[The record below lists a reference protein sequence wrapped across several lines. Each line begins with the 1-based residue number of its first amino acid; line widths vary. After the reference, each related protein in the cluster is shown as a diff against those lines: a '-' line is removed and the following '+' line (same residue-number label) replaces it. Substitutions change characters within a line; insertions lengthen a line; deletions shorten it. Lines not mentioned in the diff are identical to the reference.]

1 MKATTPTSQSGG
13 LIRLIASI
21 LLWLLFPVLTLAIEP
36 ALISVGESW
45 AYQPG
50 TVALPGGWMQPG
62 FDDSGWRRGPSGF
75 GLTFRGENTLFVGL
89 PRGYVTMYFRKEF
102 VVADVAEIEALAL
115 RLDWHGGF
123 VAYLN
128 GAEFHRFGLGEP
140 GSPVTHTN
148 FGGLRIA
155 GVAEDLPVP
164 RFREW
169 LRTGT
174 NTLAIEVHLSNPF
187 FDIVLVPEL
196 LANFTRGPYIQNPVP
211 GAMDVVW
218 RTPLAGPALV
228 EYGPTAALGAVA
240 PAQPHSA
247 YAFATLTDLKGATDY
262 HYRVTVQAER
272 GAVSSPIY
280 HCRTLP
286 ASGPVTALLFG
297 DSGSGSRS
305 QFEVAREF
313 GRQSATAD
321 LFVHLGDIVYEDFT
335 IGQTDTRCLS
345 VYRETMRSLP
355 TFFSWGNHDLPYGP
369 APFQS
374 AFRMPTNNTAA
385 LEHLEDHTQP
395 DFYYSFDAGDAHFA
409 VLFWPYSSQYA
420 MRPDCPQL
428 RWLEADLAASDKRW
442 KFLCLHH
449 PVNTSGAHRRD
460 DMDFNQ
466 IEDRLEAQARLM
478 PLAKR
483 HRVRAIFS
491 GHDHHYERFHPVDGV
506 HTVISGGG
514 GVGLYGLAERD
525 PNSAAFVLRWHLT
538 RLEIRD
544 DYLRMT
550 ALDTSGS
557 PLDVLEFRDTPA
569 DSADP
574 DGDGLGTL
582 AEELTGSDPQKP
594 DTDGD
599 GLPDGWE
606 FLRGLDPAR
615 PMVTPS
621 ADGVTG
627 PGDPRWL
634 SELLAEP
641 IPRPTTEL
649 RIHAL
654 PDGRIQLR
662 WLGVVGGQIQVET
675 APSAAG
681 DFTRLESAPAL
692 PLAEDRQILELSV
705 GPAAQFY
712 RVRPELKP

>member
-1 MKATTPTSQSGG
+1 MKAFAQLLVRGG
-13 LIRLIASI
+13 CVRMRAVL
-21 LLWLLFPVLTLAIEP
+21 LLWLMASAPAVAIEP
-36 ALISVGESW
+36 ALVSVGETW

-50 TVALPGGWMQPG
+50 TTALPAGWMQPG
-62 FDDSGWRRGPSGF
+62 FDDSAWRRGPSGF

-102 VVADVAEIEALAL
+102 VVTDAAEIEALAL
-115 RLDWHGGF
+115 RLDWHGGI

-128 GAEFHRFGLGEP
+128 GAEFHRFGLGAP

-155 GVAEDLPVP
+155 GAAEDLSVP

-174 NTLAIEVHLSNPF
+174 NLLAIEVHLTNPL

-196 LANFTRGPYIQNPVP
+196 LANFTRGPYVQTPVS

-218 RTPLAGPALV
+218 RTPLPGPAKV
-228 EYGPTAALGAVA
+228 EYGPTPALGLVA
-240 PAQPHSA
+240 NAQSHPA
-247 YAFATLTDLKGATDY
+247 YAFAILTNLNAAADY
-262 HYRVTVQAER
+262 HYRVTVQTER
-272 GAVSSPIY
+272 GTVSSPIY
-280 HCRTLP
+280 RCRTLP
-286 ASGPVTALLFG
+286 ASGPMTALLFG
-297 DSGSGSRS
+297 DSGSGARS

-369 APFQS
+369 VPFQS
-374 AFRMPTNNTAA
+374 AFRMPTNNTSA
-385 LEHLEDHTQP
+385 LDHLEDHTQS

-409 VLFWPYSSQYA
+409 VLFWPYSSQYS

-428 RWLEADLAASDKRW
+428 RWLEADLAASGKRW

-449 PVNTSGAHRRD
+449 PVNTSGAHRWD
-460 DMDFNQ
+460 DMDLNRV
-466 IEDRLEAQARLM
+466 EDRLEVQARLL

-483 HRVRAIFS
+483 HGVRAIFS
-491 GHDHHYERFHPVDGV
+491 GHDHHYERFHPVEGV

-514 GVGLYGLAERD
+514 GVGLYGLTERD
-525 PNSAAFVLRWHLT
+525 TNSAAFVLRWHLT

-544 DYLRMT
+544 DFLRLI

-582 AEELTGSDPQKP
+582 AEELTGSDPRKP

-606 FLRGLDPAR
+606 FLRGLDPAK

-634 SELLAEP
+634 AEFLAEP
-641 IPRPTTEL
+641 IPRPATEL
-649 RIHAL
+649 RVHRL
-654 PDGRIQLR
+654 PDGRVQLR
-662 WLGVVGGQIQVET
+662 WLGVVGARIEVET
-675 APSAAG
+675 APSADGKFAP
-681 DFTRLESAPAL
+681 LESVAPRA
-692 PLAEDRQILELSV
+692 LAEDRQALELPV
-705 GPAAQFY
+705 GPTAQFF
-712 RVRPELKP
+712 RVQPRPEP